1 MFLLS
6 LDECNLMTGLLAI
19 PPGCIYV
26 TLTVSVGLF
35 NNVGLFLQ
43 IFSRLRQIGSQDLA
57 VDNA

>member
-1 MFLLS
+1 
-6 LDECNLMTGLLAI
+6 MTGLLAI
-19 PPGCIYV
+19 PPGFIYV

-43 IFSRLRQIGSQDLA
+43 IFSHLRQIGSQDLA